1 MADFDPDAYLKQQQ
15 AFDPDAYLKGTPA
28 KRPDWYSKENLEAYQ
43 KAQQATGMG
52 VLSGIGQMF
61 TGIGEMLPQE
71 YGGKAS
77 AEATQALK
85 EVGEPGGQAIGKA
98 GAAIAP
104 FTAGA
109 KLTQLG
115 LSGLKALGR
124 TITGVEAAPA
134 IVAAPARIVG
144 SALEGAAGGATAG
157 AATPTGMGSAEERW
171 KAKEEEAKREALF
184 GAAIGGGVGTLG
196 EVVRGIGALR
206 DTVPTELLQWAS
218 KGASKDQFEKAISLM
233 EAAKARGVDLTSSEA
248 IQFVTGNAT
257 NMGKLQRILEGSKG
271 GGEVFQPFM
280 ANRPAQT
287 QAATEAMLQDIS
299 AKVERP
305 YDIPLRTRKIGEE
318 MRSDVDKL
326 RTQAADEFYNS
337 AKDIQVNP
345 NAVAAVVNDLRA
357 VAASDKS
364 GILAKPLK
372 EMEDFLIAK
381 KATSETKSVR
391 QPVKD
396 AKGNI
401 IRYEIIP
408 GQKAAPEEYMT
419 DLGSLDRVRKF
430 LRDTK
435 IDNPAY
441 LAEATSKEQSGVL
454 ADKLKALR
462 DRLENNV
469 EQFAKGR
476 AEYERLSK
484 NVESFEAS
492 PSGMLSEA
500 KTPEAQA
507 AVLFPK
513 SPLPG
518 SERAIGNV
526 FESIKN
532 RDPELAKQLIRQQ
545 LEATANKSVSSLTA
559 MGAPNEFGGAGFATF
574 LRRNPQ
580 VEKNLLSAIEAS
592 GGNPQNVSGLLDVL
606 QATGQRQRQGS
617 LTAFNKEFLDTMSP
631 NVKEAVTSPIKT
643 AADRFA
649 QAAMES
655 RSRELSKLLTSGP
668 DGLRRVQQIA
678 MGGTPDAIIARQL
691 LTGMA
696 ASGTQGLLS
705 Q

>member
-1 MADFDPDAYLKQQQ
+1 MADFDPDAYLKQQP
-15 AFDPDAYLKGTPA
+15 AFDPDAYLKGAPA

-43 KAQQATGMG
+43 KAQQAVGMG
-52 VLSGIGQMF
+52 TLSGIGQMF
-61 TGIGEMLPQE
+61 TGIGELLPQE
-71 YGGKAS
+71 YGGRAS

-85 EVGEPGGQAIGKA
+85 EIGEPGGQAIGKA

-109 KLTQLG
+109 KLAQFGLG
-115 LSGLKALGR
+115 GLKALGR
-124 TITGVEAAPA
+124 TITGVEAVPA

-144 SALEGAAGGATAG
+144 SALEGAAGGAAAG
-157 AATPTGMGSAEERW
+157 AAAPTGMVSEEERF
-171 KAKEEEAKREALF
+171 KAKQEEAKREALF

-299 AKVERP
+299 ARVERP
-305 YDIPLRTRKIGEE
+305 YDIPLRTQKIGEE
-318 MRSDVDKL
+318 IRSDVDKL
-326 RTQAADEFYNS
+326 RSQAVEPYYQAAKQVS
-337 AKDIQVNP
+337 VNP
-345 NAVAAVVNDLRA
+345 NAVAAIVNDIRA
-357 VAASDKS
+357 TAASDKS
-364 GILAKPLK
+364 GILSGPLK
-372 EMEDFLIAK
+372 QMEDLLIAR
-381 KATSETKSVR
+381 KATPETASVR

-396 AKGNI
+396 AQGNI
-401 IRYEIIP
+401 IRYEVVP
-408 GQKAAPEEYMT
+408 GQKAVPEEYVT
-419 DLGSLDRVRKF
+419 DFETLDRVRKY

-435 IDNPAY
+435 IENPAY
-441 LAEATSKEQSGVL
+441 LAEATSKEQSSVL
-454 ADKLKALR
+454 GEKLNALR
-462 DRLENNV
+462 DRLERNV
-469 EQFAKGR
+469 DAFAQGR
-476 AEYERLSK
+476 REFERQSRK
-484 NVESFEAS
+484 VEKFAAS
-492 PSGMLSEA
+492 PSGQLAAAE
-500 KTPEAQA
+500 TPAAQA
-507 AVLFPK
+507 GVLFPAA
-513 SPLPG
+513 PLPG
-518 SERAIGNV
+518 SERGISNV
-526 FESIKN
+526 FQSIAN

-545 LEATANKSVSSLTA
+545 LEATANKSVNAVTA
-559 MGAPNEFGGAGFATF
+559 MGAPNEFGGAGLATF

-580 VEKNLLSAIEAS
+580 AEKNLLAAVEAS
-592 GGNPQNVSGLLDVL
+592 GGNPQNVTGLLDVL

-631 NVKEAVTSPIKT
+631 NIKEAVTSPLK
-643 AADRFA
+643 AAGERFT

>member
-1 MADFDPDAYLKQQQ
+1 MADFDPDAYLKQQP

-109 KLTQLG
+109 KVVGLG
-115 LSGLKALGR
+115 LSGLKSLGR
-124 TITGVEAAPA
+124 AITGVEAAPA

-144 SALEGAAGGATAG
+144 SALEGAGGGLVAG
-157 AATPTGMGSAEERW
+157 AATPTGMENEEQRF
-171 KAKEEEAKREALF
+171 KAKQEEAKREALF
-184 GAAIGGGVGTLG
+184 GAAIGGGVGTIG

-206 DTVPTELLQWAS
+206 DTVPAELLQWAS
-218 KGASKDQFEKAISLM
+218 KGASKEQFEKAVSLM
-233 EAAKARGVDLTSSEA
+233 EAAKLRGVDLTSSEA

-305 YDIPLRTRKIGEE
+305 YDVTLRTGKIGEQI
-318 MRSDVDKL
+318 RSDVDKL
-326 RTQAADEFYNS
+326 RTQAVDEFYNQ
-337 AKDIQVNP
+337 AKDVQVNP
-345 NAVAAVVNDLRA
+345 NAVAAVVNDIRA
-357 VAASDKS
+357 TAASDKS
-364 GILAKPLK
+364 GILAGPLK
-372 EMEDFLIAK
+372 QMEDLLVAK
-381 KATSETKSVR
+381 KAESATKSVR

-396 AKGNI
+396 QNGNI
-401 IRYEIIP
+401 IRYEVIP
-408 GQKAAPEEYMT
+408 GKQAAPEEYIT
-419 DLGSLDRVRKF
+419 DLGTLDRVRKF

-435 IDNPAY
+435 LETPSY
-441 LAEATSKEQSGVL
+441 KAEPTGKEQTAVL
-454 ADKLKALR
+454 GDKLQALR
-462 DRLENNV
+462 DRLERNV
-469 EQFAKGR
+469 KEFAQGR

-484 NVESFEAS
+484 NVEKFNAS

-526 FESIKN
+526 FQSIAN

-545 LEATANKSVSSLTA
+545 LEATANKSVNAVTA
-559 MGAPNEFGGAGFATF
+559 MGAPNEFGGAGLATF

-580 VEKNLLSAIEAS
+580 AEKNLLSAVEAS
-592 GGNPQNVSGLLDVL
+592 GGNPQNVTGLLDVL

-643 AADRFA
+643 AADRFS

-678 MGGTPDAIIARQL
+678 MGGTPDAIIAREL

-696 ASGTQGLLS
+696 ASGTQGLLNP
-705 Q
+705 

>member
-1 MADFDPDAYLKQQQ
+1 MAEFDPDAYLKQQQ
-15 AFDPDAYLKGTPA
+15 AFDPDAYLKGAPA
-28 KRPDWYSKENLEAYQ
+28 KRPEWNSKENLEAYQ
-43 KAQQATGMG
+43 KAQQAVGMG
-52 VLSGIGQMF
+52 ALSGIGQMF

-71 YGGKAS
+71 YGGRAS

-98 GAAIAP
+98 GAAIVP

-109 KLTQLG
+109 KLAQLG
-115 LSGLKALGR
+115 LGGLKSIGR
-124 TITGVEAAPA
+124 AITGVEAAPA

-144 SALEGAAGGATAG
+144 GAIEGAAGGTVAG
-157 AATPTGMGSAEERW
+157 AATPTGMGNEEERW
-171 KAKEEEAKREALF
+171 KAKQEEAKREALF
-184 GAAIGGGVGTLG
+184 GAAIGGGVGTIG

-206 DTVPTELLQWAS
+206 DTVPTDLLQWAS
-218 KGASKDQFEKAISLM
+218 KGATKDQFEKAISLM
-233 EAAKARGVDLTSSEA
+233 EAAKVRGVDLTSSEA

-305 YDIPLRTRKIGEE
+305 YDIPLRTRKVGEE
-318 MRSDVDKL
+318 IRSDVDKL
-326 RTQAADEFYNS
+326 RTQAVDEFYNS

-345 NAVAAVVNDLRA
+345 NAVAAIVNDLRA
-357 VAASDKS
+357 VSASDKS

-372 EMEDFLIAK
+372 EMEDFLVAK
-381 KATSETKSVR
+381 KATAETKSVR

-408 GQKAAPEEYMT
+408 GQKATPEEYMT

-476 AEYERLSK
+476 AEYERISK

-492 PSGMLSEA
+492 PSGLLSEA
-500 KTPEAQA
+500 KTPEAQT
-507 AVLFPK
+507 AVLFPNP
-513 SPLPG
+513 PLPG

-631 NVKEAVTSPIKT
+631 NVKEVVTSPLKS
-643 AADRFA
+643 AGERFT

-668 DGLRRVQQIA
+668 DGLRKLQQIA
-678 MGGTPDAIIARQL
+678 LGGTQDAVIARQL

-696 ASGTQGLLS
+696 ASGTQGLLNP
-705 Q
+705 